1 MSELTYKTNGDYRI
15 PNLELSDQSQQPL
28 SKYGRL
34 RKAYLQE
41 NRPVLWYSLILS
53 EKLFPHL
60 REIDETA
67 NRRLETIMAQMQ
79 KSAGVTEQM
88 KRENPMKWVGMM
100 NMIKLEAEEVF
111 LKELI
116 YA

>member
-1 MSELTYKTNGDYRI
+1 MSNLTYKTNGDYRI
-15 PNLELSDQSQQPL
+15 PNLELSDRCQKPL
-28 SKYGRL
+28 SKYGRM

-60 REIDETA
+60 REIDEMA
-67 NRRLETIMAQMQ
+67 NRRMENMMEQLQ

-100 NMIKLEAEEVF
+100 NMLKLQAEEVI
-111 LKELI
+111 LRELI